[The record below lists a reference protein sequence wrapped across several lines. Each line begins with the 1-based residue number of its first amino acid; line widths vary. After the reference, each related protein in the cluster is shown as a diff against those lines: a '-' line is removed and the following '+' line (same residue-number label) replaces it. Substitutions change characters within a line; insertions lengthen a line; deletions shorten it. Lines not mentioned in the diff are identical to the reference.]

1 MPASAPATSR
11 GGRAGR
17 GFGGPSSSAPWRS
30 PCGRRVAPSAVDSA
44 LHQALKDALEAG
56 LGAQPEAGPEVD
68 PLRALLAGCALFTIH
83 GENEDAVAQ
92 KAISRA
98 DKMLFLMRRNK
109 TT

>member
-1 MPASAPATSR
+1 MSRQRLSLRDAVQLLARAIVLPSKPDEPAR
-11 GGRAGR
+11 IE
-17 GFGGPSSSAPWRS
+17 F
-30 PCGRRVAPSAVDSA
+30 AVDSA

-98 DKMLFLMRRNK
+98 DKMLRLMRSNPNTR
-109 TT
+109 